1 MTLKEDRNKIKLEFK
16 VYSNMLE
23 IIFLFPLHYLI
34 LLYLEYSPLV
44 SVFIILSILLSEKS
58 TVNNGKLSLN
68 YSSFGQIF
76 TFAFWGRAIYFY
88 FSKMVQE

>member
-34 LLYLEYSPLV
+34 LLYLEY
-44 SVFIILSILLSEKS
+44 
-58 TVNNGKLSLN
+58 
-68 YSSFGQIF
+68 
-76 TFAFWGRAIYFY
+76 
-88 FSKMVQE
+88 